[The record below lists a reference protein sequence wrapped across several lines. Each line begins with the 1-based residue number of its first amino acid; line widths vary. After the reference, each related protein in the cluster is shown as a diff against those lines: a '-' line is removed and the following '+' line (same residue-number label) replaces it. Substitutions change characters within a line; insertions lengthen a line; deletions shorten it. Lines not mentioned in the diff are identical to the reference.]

1 MSKGRVCLAYS
12 GGLDTSTILKWL
24 VNDGYTVVACN
35 IDVGQEED
43 WEDVEKKALAVGAER
58 MVIRN
63 KQKEFVEDIVFRS
76 IQCNAIYEDRYLLGT
91 SLARPIIARELVN
104 VAKEFNCDY
113 LSHGCT
119 GKGNDQVRF
128 ELAWHAL
135 APGIKIIAPWRIPEF
150 IAKFQG
156 RADLLEYARVNNIP
170 VSSTPKAPWSMDANL
185 VHCSYEAGI
194 LEDPN
199 REPPKNLWTMTV
211 DPVDAPDK
219 PYHFSIDF
227 QKGIPV
233 KVTTEDGKEATDS
246 VELFKL
252 LNKIGHD
259 NGVGRIDVVE
269 GRYIAVLLNVE
280 IDGGVGHLGCT
291 KPHSAESSQIFTLV
305 RITPTSLKSRGCY
318 DSPGITLARLAHI
331 DLEGLTLDSKVREL
345 RDTFVT
351 TAWSRQLY
359 NGMYFSPEREFAE
372 NSVVFAQEGVNGTV
386 KMMAYKGNAYTVGR
400 SSETSNLYS
409 EEDASMD
416 SLDTFSPLDTSGFI
430 AIQAI
435 RLRKYGEAKIAQ
447 GKTL

>member
-269 GRYIAVLLNVE
+269 GRYI
-280 IDGGVGHLGCT
+280 G
-291 KPHSAESSQIFTLV
+291 
-305 RITPTSLKSRGCY
+305 LKSRGCY

>member
-1 MSKGRVCLAYS
+1 MNEL
-12 GGLDTSTILKWL
+12 GLDTSTILKWL

-58 MVIRN
+58 MIIRN

-91 SLARPIIARELVN
+91 SLARPVIARELVS
-104 VAKEFNCDY
+104 VAKEFNCDF

-227 QKGIPV
+227 LKGIPV
-233 KVTTEDGKEATDS
+233 KVTTEDGKEATES

-259 NGVGRIDVVE
+259 NGIGRIDVVE
-269 GRYIAVLLNVE
+269 NR
-280 IDGGVGHLGCT
+280 
-291 KPHSAESSQIFTLV
+291 FLV
-305 RITPTSLKSRGCY
+305 
-318 DSPGITLARLAHI
+318 

-372 NSVVFAQEGVNGTV
+372 NSVIFAQDGVNGTV

>member
-1 MSKGRVCLAYS
+1 MSKGRVC
-12 GGLDTSTILKWL
+12 LDTSTILKWL

-58 MVIRN
+58 MIIRN

-104 VAKEFNCDY
+104 VAKEFNCDF

-119 GKGNDQVRF
+119 
-128 ELAWHAL
+128 AL

-227 QKGIPV
+227 QKGH
-233 KVTTEDGKEATDS
+233 
-246 VELFKL
+246 
-252 LNKIGHD
+252 NRR
-259 NGVGRIDVVE
+259 GVGRVDIVE
-269 GRYIAVLLNVE
+269 GRFIGTYFLPFCALHGVLRASRDAVVLLDLE
-280 IDGGVGHLGCT
+280 IDGGVRHLV
-291 KPHSAESSQIFTLV
+291 PV
-305 RITPTSLKSRGCY
+305 
-318 DSPGITLARLAHI
+318 

-372 NSVVFAQEGVNGTV
+372 NSVIFAQEGVNGTV
-386 KMMAYKGNAYTVGR
+386 KVMAYNISKNSTNLRVTEGNAYTVGR

>member
-1 MSKGRVCLAYS
+1 MSKGRVC
-12 GGLDTSTILKWL
+12 LDTSTILKWL

-91 SLARPIIARELVN
+91 SLARPVIARELVN

-119 GKGNDQVRF
+119 
-128 ELAWHAL
+128 AL

-259 NGVGRIDVVE
+259 HGIGRIDIVE
-269 GRYIAVLLNVE
+269 GRFIAVLLNLE
-280 IDGGVGHLGCT
+280 IDGGVGYWGCT
-291 KPHSAESSQIFTLV
+291 KPHSAESSRISTLV
-305 RITPTSLKSRGCY
+305 QITPASLKSRGCY

-372 NSVVFAQEGVNGTV
+372 NSVIFAQDGVNGTV

-447 GKTL
+447 GKSL

>member
-1 MSKGRVCLAYS
+1 MNES
-12 GGLDTSTILKWL
+12 GLDTSTILKWL

-58 MVIRN
+58 MIIRN

-269 GRYIAVLLNVE
+269 NR
-280 IDGGVGHLGCT
+280 
-291 KPHSAESSQIFTLV
+291 FLV
-305 RITPTSLKSRGCY
+305 
-318 DSPGITLARLAHI
+318 

-372 NSVVFAQEGVNGTV
+372 NSVIFAQEGVNGTV

>member
-1 MSKGRVCLAYS
+1 MSKGRLTMNES
-12 GGLDTSTILKWL
+12 GLDTSTILKWL

-58 MVIRN
+58 MIIRN
-63 KQKEFVEDIVFRS
+63 KQKEFVEEIVFRS

-119 GKGNDQVRF
+119 
-128 ELAWHAL
+128 AL

-156 RADLLEYARVNNIP
+156 RADLLEYAKVNNIP

-259 NGVGRIDVVE
+259 NGVGRVDIVE
-269 GRYIAVLLNVE
+269 NRFIG
-280 IDGGVGHLGCT
+280 
-291 KPHSAESSQIFTLV
+291 
-305 RITPTSLKSRGCY
+305 LKSRGCY
-318 DSPGITLARLAHI
+318 DSPGITLARLAHV

-351 TAWSRQLY
+351 TAWTRQLY

-372 NSVVFAQEGVNGTV
+372 NSVIFAQEGVNGTV

-416 SLDTFSPLDTSGFI
+416 SLDTFSPLDTTGFI